1 MIASQ
6 IQRATVLRLKEVQE
20 KTGLSRSTIYNKL
33 NPACKYFD
41 DAFPKPIR
49 LSATPAQARPQ
60 ATRHAPP
67 VTAPAQPQ

>member
-49 LSATPAQARPQ
+49 LGAAAVGWLEADLDVWLTSRPLV
-60 ATRHAPP
+60 A
-67 VTAPAQPQ
+67 